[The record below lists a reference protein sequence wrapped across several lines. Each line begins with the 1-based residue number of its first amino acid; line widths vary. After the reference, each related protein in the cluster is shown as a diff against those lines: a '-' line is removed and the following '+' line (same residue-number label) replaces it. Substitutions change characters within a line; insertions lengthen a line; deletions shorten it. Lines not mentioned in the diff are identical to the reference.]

1 MNNSQQS
8 YNEMQTNMLYN
19 VDLCKTYIF
28 HIIFMMEDEV
38 KQCLRKK
45 IVVTWREEKPP
56 SLINFCTSQSQ
67 PYPG

>member
-45 IVVTWREEKPP
+45 IVVT
-56 SLINFCTSQSQ
+56 
-67 PYPG
+67 